1 MSEFF
6 WFISDANFSIAS
18 LQIKRLGDQAGLLFK
33 CFPFNANESLLP
45 GTGGRSL
52 DILQAPLCL
61 FSKANSQPLSSERI
75 VSLIR
80 IALDGHVLLPLPPF
94 LSIWFPFYFHLSS
107 PFPRFRPACHAIAI
121 SSRKS
126 KCLSLPQGRGLFL
139 RLSRFSAL
147 SKTPAW
153 TFPAGPRMQ
162 PSAGR
167 GCWG

>member
-6 WFISDANFSIAS
+6 WFISDANISIAS

-94 LSIWFPFYFHLSS
+94 LSI
-107 PFPRFRPACHAIAI
+107 
-121 SSRKS
+121 
-126 KCLSLPQGRGLFL
+126 
-139 RLSRFSAL
+139 
-147 SKTPAW
+147 
-153 TFPAGPRMQ
+153 
-162 PSAGR
+162 
-167 GCWG
+167 